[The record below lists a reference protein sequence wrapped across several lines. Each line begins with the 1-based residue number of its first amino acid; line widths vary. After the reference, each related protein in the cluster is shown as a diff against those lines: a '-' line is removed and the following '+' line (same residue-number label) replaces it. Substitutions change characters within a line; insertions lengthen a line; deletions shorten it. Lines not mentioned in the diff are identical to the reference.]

1 MQQCVSK
8 KGFTLVELLV
18 SVALFSIVMMISIGS
33 LLTLVDANRKV
44 QALRVVTDN
53 VAFAMDT
60 MTRSIRTGYN
70 YSCPASVSSVNTS
83 SGLLSPVEI
92 GPDCSAGGDGIE
104 FTNSDGTQR
113 IGYKYDATLKAV
125 LRSIN
130 GSGWER
136 ITAPEARIEKFRLFV
151 TGTTI
156 NDSVQPTVTIILE
169 GAAGTATRVSTLGNF
184 NVQTTATQRVLDTIN

>member
-1 MQQCVSK
+1 MQKDISK

-70 YSCPASVSSVNTS
+70 YSCPASASSVNSANTE
-83 SGLLSPVEI
+83 V
-92 GPDCSAGGDGIE
+92 GPDCSGGGDGIE
-104 FTNSDGTQR
+104 FTNSDGTDR
-113 IGYKYDATLKAV
+113 IGYKYDATLQAV
-125 LRSIN
+125 LRSVD
-130 GSGWER
+130 GSSWER
-136 ITAPEARIEKFRLFV
+136 ITAPEARIEKLRFFV
-151 TGTTI
+151 TGTTV
-156 NDSVQPTVTIILE
+156 NDAFQPIVTVILE
-169 GAAGTATRVSTLGNF
+169 GAAGTSSKASTLGSF